1 MAKTILIVDD
11 EKPIVDIL
19 VYNLQKEGY
28 NTLEANDGITA
39 VDLALNKRPDLIL
52 LDIMLPKMDGL
63 TVCKKIRTTLNVPIL
78 MLTAKDEEIDKII
91 GLELG
96 ADDYVTKPFSVRELM
111 ARIKANLRK
120 VEVKSSLGAGAAE
133 AKETQK
139 IKIGEEITVTII
151 EIRGDQVKIGVEAP
165 KNVKVF
171 RQEIYNAI
179 QIENQA
185 AVSPENI
192 GVLLNLLNPQ
202 Q

>member
-1 MAKTILIVDD
+1 M
-11 EKPIVDIL
+11 
-19 VYNLQKEGY
+19 
-28 NTLEANDGITA
+28 
-39 VDLALNKRPDLIL
+39 LIL
-52 LDIMLPKMDGL
+52 SRKMD
-63 TVCKKIRTTLNVPIL
+63 
-78 MLTAKDEEIDKII
+78 
-91 GLELG
+91 
-96 ADDYVTKPFSVRELM
+96 
-111 ARIKANLRK
+111 
-120 VEVKSSLGAGAAE
+120 
-133 AKETQK
+133 QK

-185 AVSPENI
+185 AGSPENI